1 MIDKKRA
8 DKEKEVRIVGNQMR
22 EEMEKEEVEGG
33 GNYAKA
39 QPPRP
44 TIDESFLNLR
54 VEQFWEYRETNGKI
68 VGMWCKGRVVGVM
81 RGNQVHIEWDKEYLR
96 PGDLKITQ
104 EKFYL
109 TKWNKEVQSGWKM
122 DMDVDDEG
130 DDILE
135 GEDHLSD
142 MDEWD

>member
-1 MIDKKRA
+1 M
-8 DKEKEVRIVGNQMR
+8 
-22 EEMEKEEVEGG
+22 
-33 GNYAKA
+33 
-39 QPPRP
+39 
-44 TIDESFLNLR
+44 
-54 VEQFWEYRETNGKI
+54 
-68 VGMWCKGRVVGVM
+68 
-81 RGNQVHIEWDKEYLR
+81 HIEWDKEYLR

-104 EKFYL
+104 EKFHL